1 MHFLMFVLLVAVVWL
16 LWVISRNTG
25 DALDKQTA
33 IQYELVSL
41 EKKLEQLSETLSVQ
55 SVPEKKKAVSS
66 KKSETSVLNHSKVSG
81 AEVDNVIDINNA
93 SLKEIISLP
102 KIGKALAQRIVDA
115 RPYVKADDLLGV
127 QGISKEMFSEI
138 KSLIVVS

>member
-1 MHFLMFVLLVAVVWL
+1 MFFLTFVLLVAVVWL

-41 EKKLEQLSETLSVQ
+41 EKKLEQLSEALSAPPVT
-55 SVPEKKKAVSS
+55 EKKKAGSS
-66 KKSETSVLNHSKVSG
+66 KKPETSVLNHSNMNG
-81 AEVDNVIDINNA
+81 AEVESLIDINNA

-102 KIGKALAQRIVDA
+102 RLGKALAQRVVDA
-115 RPYVKADDLLGV
+115 RPYVKVDDLLAV
-127 QGISKEMFSEI
+127 QGISKEMFSDI
-138 KSLIVVS
+138 KSLIVAG